1 VRAGERGAARAVWLA
16 IALLGL
22 AVVVTGAVLWLGSG
36 EVRRLFHS
44 PRERARVLWKA
55 GKYDDAIRYFQE
67 VLDEQADDVFAL
79 RGMARCYQGKGDLR
93 QAATY
98 AEEAAK
104 HDASPLAEVLRA
116 EIGLRAAG
124 VWERRPGGAK
134 ALTDRERHHLEAA
147 AKHAKAALAID
158 PRHGPAWRALAEATA
173 RLGDMAEAVKHAERA
188 IEVDPDSRANRL
200 FAAELFLRED
210 KPEEARRHNRHIL
223 DELDARFVP
232 ALRQGVEIALAQ
244 DRFDEGIELC
254 RRLAALGFDPARIQ
268 LDLATCYLGK
278 GQYEKAEAAASKA
291 ERKLGSVVVPL
302 LYLVRGTARL
312 HLRKYAGA
320 VVDFK
325 ALTFHVQ
332 DSAMPHYHLGEA
344 HAGTGEY
351 RLAADAFRQALLR
364 EPRLFDAR
372 LKLAAILCDEGRLD
386 EALRTLHLG
395 LEAVQDSPG
404 LAVRACRQ
412 MVQFCAERG
421 LHEQA
426 EDELRRLLVLDP
438 RSVDLA
444 ALLGQLCLERG
455 DGRQALA
462 VAQYAVRL
470 RPRDPTLIHLL
481 ARAEALVGNHDVA
494 ASRFAQAVRLQ
505 PTFRAAY
512 LDWAA
517 MREREGNT
525 TAAEDVYER
534 ARQTLGD
541 APDIKVA
548 YARFLIATKRADEGV
563 AELRSLI
570 AASPQELSARVALV
584 DHLLATGDRD
594 GALAEAKAAT
604 EALPGSVPACSLL
617 ARVHRLRGEWEAFL
631 VVLTHVVR
639 TLDPDAFLGYQRLAG
654 SVHQGRFHGAVEVG
668 TDALERF
675 PKHRSRIRRDL
686 AVARFLAGE
695 QDAAMQDLTVM
706 LSDVPTDCD
715 AGFLLSLMQLLA
727 TGRTTRLP
735 ACQQDAVPRGAVEAW
750 GDLARLAERRPEAAS
765 RVAKALL
772 KGSVYANAGWH
783 DVAAAQCEA
792 ALAVVPENLL
802 ALRLAPALLERA
814 GARGDAI
821 AAAERARKAHPEQA
835 AEGELLGDL
844 LLLDG
849 DPARAAE
856 VYSAPVRSD
865 MPPLDLLAKRA
876 LLAAARGDEEAAA
889 AAWRAVLDFDPHHV
903 QACNNLAWLLAN
915 RPGGDLSEASKLAE
929 AALKLEPDNPA
940 VLDTGGWVHYRAGHD
955 ADAIELLAQAVRG
968 APYRATYHFHLGMAY
983 ARQRRTAEARR
994 ALLEAIRLDPD
1005 ADFTHE
1011 ARQTL
1016 AKLGS

>member
-1 VRAGERGAARAVWLA
+1 MWLV

-55 GKYDDAIRYFQE
+55 GKYDDAIRYFQQ

-79 RGMARCYQGKGDLR
+79 RGMARCYRGKGDLR
-93 QAATY
+93 QAAAY

-104 HDASPLAEVLRA
+104 HDASPLAEALRA

-124 VWERRPGGAK
+124 VWERQPGEPE
-134 ALTDRERHHLEAA
+134 ALTDRVQRHLEAA
-147 AKHAKAALAID
+147 AKHANAALTID

-173 RLGDMAEAVKHAERA
+173 RLGDTAKAIEHAERA
-188 IEVDPDSRANRL
+188 IEVDPDSRANHL

-210 KPEEARRHNRHIL
+210 KPEEARRHNRRIL

-232 ALRQGVEIALAQ
+232 ALRQGVEIALMQ
-244 DRFDEGIELC
+244 DRSDEGIELC
-254 RRLAALGFDPARIQ
+254 RRLAGLGFDPARVQ
-268 LDLATCYLGK
+268 LDLAMCYLGK

-291 ERKLGSVVVPL
+291 ERKFGAVVPWR
-302 LYLVRGTARL
+302 LYVVRGTARL

-325 ALTFHVQ
+325 TLTVRVR

-344 HAGTGEY
+344 HEGTGEH

-372 LKLAAILCDEGRLD
+372 IKLAAILFDEGRLT
-386 EALRTLHLG
+386 EAFRTLHLG
-395 LEAVQDSPG
+395 LEAVKDSPA

-426 EDELRRLLVLDP
+426 EDELRRLLVRDP

-455 DGRQALA
+455 DGSQALA

-505 PTFRAAY
+505 PTFRAVY

-541 APDIKVA
+541 ASDIRVA
-548 YARFLIATKRADEGV
+548 HARFLIGTGRADEGV
-563 AELRSLI
+563 AELRGVL
-570 AASPQELSARVALV
+570 AATPQELAARVALV

-617 ARVHRLRGEWEAFL
+617 ARVHRRRGEWEAFL
-631 VVLTHVVR
+631 VVLTHVAR
-639 TLDPDAFLGYQRLAG
+639 ALDPDAFLGYQRLAG

-675 PKHRSRIRRDL
+675 PKHHSRIRRDL

-695 QDAAMQDLTVM
+695 RDPAMQDLTVM

-727 TGRTTRLP
+727 TGHTTRLP
-735 ACQQDAVPRGAVEAW
+735 ACRQDAVPRKAVEAW

-783 DVAAAQCEA
+783 DEAAAQCEV

-802 ALRLAPALLERA
+802 ALRLAPALLERT

-821 AAAERARKAHPEQA
+821 AAAERARKAHPEQG
-835 AEGELLGDL
+835 AERELLGDL

-856 VYSAPVRSD
+856 AYSAPVRTD
-865 MPPLDLLAKRA
+865 MPSLDLLAKRA
-876 LLAAARGDEEAAA
+876 LLAAARGDEDAAV
-889 AAWRAVLDFDPHHV
+889 AAWRAILDFDPRHV

-915 RPGGDLSEASKLAE
+915 RAGGDLSEASKLAE

-955 ADAIELLAQAVRG
+955 ADAVELLAQAVRG
-968 APYRATYHFHLGMAY
+968 APYRASYRFHLGMAY
-983 ARQRRTAEARR
+983 ARQRRNAEARR
-994 ALLEAIRLDPD
+994 ALLEAVRLDPN
-1005 ADFTHE
+1005 ADFAHE

-1016 AKLGS
+1016 ARLGS